1 MDREITWDLTRDL
14 GSRNARVPDPEPGK
28 EPAMKTRIIAVV
40 VVIVM
45 QAVNHVDA
53 QDQARRTPWGDP
65 GLEESGPMPR

>member
-1 MDREITWDLTRDL
+1 
-14 GSRNARVPDPEPGK
+14 
-28 EPAMKTRIIAVV
+28 MKTRIIAVV

-65 GLEESGPMPR
+65 DLEESGPMPR